1 MSRGSDEVETGVDTC
16 VMVAVEGAL
25 DFELLLEVSLKLG
38 IDKLHDGLVTEK
50 KKKTNEKSYSVR
62 VKSIYFEGL
71 KSFLVYNLTG
81 IICH

>member
-50 KKKTNEKSYSVR
+50 KKKQMKNHTVFELR
-62 VKSIYFEGL
+62 VSTL
-71 KSFLVYNLTG
+71 RA
-81 IICH
+81 